1 MSPSRFEKTLIR
13 TTPNRGRPKLMPKLF
28 STLLVA
34 VKIGLSW
41 KKMVRSIRF
50 ISVGIKEHTHM
61 GASINFDKR
70 ITDWFLFCIAS
81 YRERSVFCDSL
92 ISGFKL
98 LLRKKKVQQGS
109 GVVNYVPSWSTSAEP
124 IFHKEEKREED
135 ALFSQE
141 HSLGSPDP
149 VCLHYSIGGQW
160 TWTQPSR
167 RSTNE
172 AVFSKINGQLWS
184 RPPRPNN
191 KNSKTLRDMKKHQG
205 HFFASQNSYPE
216 LFRKS
221 LVKKWPKPFSS
232 WPLWGRLY

>member
-98 LLRKKKVQQGS
+98 LLRKKKC
-109 GVVNYVPSWSTSAEP
+109 N
-124 IFHKEEKREED
+124 REVE
-135 ALFSQE
+135 LLTMCL
-141 HSLGSPDP
+141 LG
-149 VCLHYSIGGQW
+149 LLA
-160 TWTQPSR
+160 PSR
-167 RSTNE
+167 YFIKRRKERRTRS
-172 AVFSKINGQLWS
+172 FLS
-184 RPPRPNN
+184 R
-191 KNSKTLRDMKKHQG
+191 TLT
-205 HFFASQNSYPE
+205 
-216 LFRKS
+216 
-221 LVKKWPKPFSS
+221 W
-232 WPLWGRLY
+232 